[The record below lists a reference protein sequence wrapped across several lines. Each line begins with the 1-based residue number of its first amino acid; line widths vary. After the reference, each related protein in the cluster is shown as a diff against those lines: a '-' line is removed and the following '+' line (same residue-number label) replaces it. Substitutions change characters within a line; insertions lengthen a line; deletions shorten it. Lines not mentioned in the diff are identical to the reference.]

1 MNNVDLYESP
11 KRKRKTPATQ
21 RNKDHLSLNNG
32 IRHKTEPQRQMML
45 EFEDGLNI
53 VAYGSAG
60 SGKSYIACYLALKKL
75 FDGNTSKIVIVRS
88 AVQVRSQGFLPG
100 SLAEKSEVY
109 TIPYK
114 QIINELCDNG
124 SAWDILTKK
133 NMIEFISTSFVRGIT
148 LSDCV
153 VIVDEFQNCDWYELS
168 SVVTRAGEDCQ
179 IVFCGDTAQGDLFR
193 TREKSGFE
201 QFIKVIDRM
210 PDYFASIKF
219 LPQDIVRSGLVKKF
233 IMVCEDM
240 DV

>member
-1 MNNVDLYESP
+1 MNTDIYDGQ
-11 KRKRKTPATQ
+11 KRKRKPSVAQ
-21 RNKDHLSLNNG
+21 RNKDHLSLNSG
-32 IRHKTEPQRQMML
+32 IKHKTEPQRQMML
-45 EFEDGLNI
+45 EFEDGYNI
-53 VAYGSAG
+53 VAHGSAG
-60 SGKSYIACYLALKKL
+60 SGKSYVACYLALKKL
-75 FDGNTSKIVIVRS
+75 FDGDTSKIVIVRS

-168 SVVTRAGEDCQ
+168 SVVTRAGEGCQ

-193 TREKSGFE
+193 TREKSGFM
-201 QFIKVIDRM
+201 QFMQVIEKM
-210 PDYFASIKF
+210 PEYFASIQF